1 MLNANDIAGLRKHA
15 QEGFFGDYSAPRL
28 PTSVDAFMSANAPT
42 LADLYAAVRSDHG
55 LGDAER
61 QRVLSQIQAAVG
73 GASSSTAISALM
85 RQGLGGI
92 LGYLIGK
99 YFGMGIVGQAVSA
112 FAGFGLGRAI
122 NEHLNKANDP
132 YKGYRLM

>member
-1 MLNANDIAGLRKHA
+1 MLNASDISGMRKHA
-15 QEGFFGDYSAPRL
+15 QEGFFGNYAAPRL
-28 PTSVDAFMSANAPT
+28 PTSVDALMSAGAPT
-42 LADLYAAVRSDHG
+42 LADLYAAIRSDRG
-55 LGDAER
+55 LGDGER
-61 QRVLSQIQAAVG
+61 QRVMAQIHAAVG
-73 GASSSTAISALM
+73 GASDNTAISALM

-122 NEHLNKANDP
+122 NAHLNKANDP
-132 YKGYRLM
+132 YRGYKLM